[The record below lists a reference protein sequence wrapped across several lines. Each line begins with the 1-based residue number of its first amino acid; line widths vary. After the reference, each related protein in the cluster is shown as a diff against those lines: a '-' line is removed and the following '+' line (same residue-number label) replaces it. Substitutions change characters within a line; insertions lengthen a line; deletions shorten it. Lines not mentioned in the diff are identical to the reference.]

1 VASESVESR
10 TGLTGAE
17 RSVTISIETM
27 TKVEQIEHEVQSL
40 TGDELGDFR
49 SWFAEFD
56 ARVWDRQ
63 FEDDVQ
69 SGKLDAVADR
79 ARRFFE
85 VGFQNRSKRT

>member
-1 VASESVESR
+1 
-10 TGLTGAE
+10 
-17 RSVTISIETM
+17 M
-27 TKVEQIEHEVQSL
+27 TKVERIEREVESL

-69 SGKLDAVADR
+69 SGRLDAVADR
-79 ARRFFE
+79 ARRAHDAGE
-85 VGFQNRSKRT
+85 SSRL